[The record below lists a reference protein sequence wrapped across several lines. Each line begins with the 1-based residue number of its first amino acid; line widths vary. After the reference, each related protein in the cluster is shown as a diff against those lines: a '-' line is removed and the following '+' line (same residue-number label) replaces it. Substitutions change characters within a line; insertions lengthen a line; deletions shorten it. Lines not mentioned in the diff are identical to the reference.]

1 MLHFKS
7 NKLINNLQEI
17 CMGENK
23 IVEKIMGH
31 LDILIDKR
39 SYFSRNIV
47 KTKGYHPSGILK
59 TLFILPYLS
68 LPNIF
73 SIYRSG
79 LTRLTVAG
87 KDVFYEFKNNNK
99 INWRK
104 FLNSVVKKYVKIVRE
119 NTEPLQQQVLK
130 CFIVDDTTC
139 EKTGKRIEMIGRV
152 FDHVVHKSLL
162 GFKFL
167 VLGYW
172 DGKSFIP
179 VDFSIQGE
187 KGKNPD
193 KPQGMKKKDIKK
205 RFQMQRPEDSCPANE
220 RVDEYFMSKL
230 DNAIAM
236 IKRAVKNG
244 LTAKYVLADSW
255 FIHEPFINGI
265 RNIKKGLLH
274 VIGMCSSNKTFDIN
288 GKNYKTKALIAKH
301 SKGKKTNRKL
311 RMQYFTLYAEY
322 KGIPLKLFF
331 VKQGYSNSNGNWKLV
346 ITTDL
351 LLSFQRAIEI
361 YQIRWTIEVFFKEAK
376 QNINLGKSQSNYFN
390 AQIADTTIC
399 LMQYILL
406 ALLKRFESYETI
418 GGAFRDSK
426 QAMLELT
433 LADRIMEIFLQIMKE
448 LVELL
453 ELDYEL
459 IMEKLLHK
467 DASEKILAILN
478 ALREDNHVKPMKVA
492 A

>member
-7 NKLINNLQEI
+7 NKQFNSLQEI
-17 CMGENK
+17 CLDENK
-23 IVEKIMGH
+23 IVEKIMSH
-31 LDILIDKR
+31 LSILINNK
-39 SYFSRNIV
+39 SFFSRNVI
-47 KTKGYHPSGILK
+47 KAKGYTPSGILK
-59 TLFILPYLS
+59 TLFILPFLS
-68 LPNIF
+68 LHNIA
-73 SIYRSG
+73 SIYTSG
-79 LTRLTVAG
+79 LARLTEAG

-99 INWRK
+99 INWRS
-104 FLNSVVKKYVKIVRE
+104 FLNSVVKKYLKVVQEK
-119 NTEPLQQQVLK
+119 TETTLQTELR

-152 FDHVVHKSLL
+152 WDHVVQKSIL

-172 DGKSFIP
+172 DGKSFLP
-179 VDFSIQGE
+179 VDFSIHGE

-193 KPQGMKKKDIKK
+193 KPQGMKKKELKK
-205 RFQMQRPEDSCPANE
+205 RFKMQRPEDCPANE
-220 RVDEYFMSKL
+220 RVNEYFMSKL
-230 DNAIAM
+230 DNAVCM

-244 LTAKYVLADSW
+244 LIARYVLADSW
-255 FIHEPFINGI
+255 FIHEPFINQI
-265 RNIKKGLLH
+265 RNIKKGALH
-274 VIGMCSSNKTFDIN
+274 VIGMCNTNKNFDVN
-288 GKNYKTKALIAKH
+288 NKNITTKALIAKH

-311 RMQYFTLYAEY
+311 RMQYFTLCADY
-322 KGIPLKLFF
+322 KGISLKLFF
-331 VKQGYSNSNGNWKLV
+331 VKQGYGNNNNWKLI

-351 LLSFQRAIEI
+351 KLSFQRAIEI

-376 QNINLGKSQSNYFN
+376 QHLNLGKSQSNYFN

-399 LMQYILL
+399 LMQYLLL

-418 GGAFRDSK
+418 GGAFRNSK
-426 QAMLELT
+426 QALLELT
-433 LADRIMEIFLQIMKE
+433 LADRIFKIFLQIMKE

-453 ELDYEL
+453 DLDYEL

-467 DASEKILAILN
+467 DSSDKILAILN
-478 ALREDNHVKPMKVA
+478 ALIDDNPSEPNNIA

>member
-7 NKLINNLQEI
+7 NKLFNNLQEI
-17 CMGENK
+17 CLGENK
-23 IVEKIMGH
+23 IVEKIMRH
-31 LDILIDKR
+31 LDILINNK
-39 SYFSRNIV
+39 SFFSRNII
-47 KTKGYHPSGILK
+47 KTKGYNPTSVLK

-68 LPNIF
+68 LPNIA
-73 SIYRSG
+73 SIYKSG
-79 LTRLTVAG
+79 MSRLTEAG

-99 INWRK
+99 MNWRK
-104 FLNSVVKKYVKIVRE
+104 FLNSVVKKYVKIVKQK
-119 NTEPLQQQVLK
+119 TESSQEKLLQ
-130 CFIVDDTTC
+130 CFIVDDTFC
-139 EKTGKRIEMIGRV
+139 EKTGRRIEMIGRV
-152 FDHVVHKSLL
+152 FDHVVHKYLL
-162 GFKFL
+162 GFKIL
-167 VLGYW
+167 LLGYW

-179 VDFSIQGE
+179 VDFSIHGE

-193 KPQGMKKKDIKK
+193 KPQGMSHKELGQ
-205 RFQMQRPEDSCPANE
+205 RFKMQKPEDLCPASE
-220 RVDEYFMSKL
+220 RADEYFMSKL
-230 DNAIAM
+230 DNAVCM

-265 RNIKKGLLH
+265 RSIKKGLLH
-274 VIGMCSSNKTFDIN
+274 VIGMCSSNKKFNIN
-288 GKNYKTKALIAKH
+288 GKSYKTKALIVKH
-301 SKGKKTNRKL
+301 SKAKKTNRKL
-311 RMQYFTLYAEY
+311 KMQYFTLYAEY

-331 VKQGYSNSNGNWKLV
+331 VKQGYGNKNDNWKLI

-351 LLSFQRAIEI
+351 SLSFQRAIEI

-376 QNINLGKSQSNYFN
+376 QNLNLGKSQSNYFN

-418 GGAFRDSK
+418 GGAFRHSK
-426 QAMLELT
+426 HAMLEIT

-467 DASEKILAILN
+467 DSSDKIIAILN
-478 ALREDNHVKPMKVA
+478 ALQEDSLGESIKA
-492 A
+492 AA